1 MIISTSPRSILSVLA
16 LAAAALSVPACAS
29 DNGAETADEAD
40 LTTGTKPW
48 DQAAEAEFS
57 AFIQK
62 IGSDRE
68 AGRCTSL
75 SQCLNR
81 NKIRG
86 TGPAGDVG
94 GASDLNLFAD
104 CSKVGIGLRGYFAIK
119 KGLAFKFVREINSTG
134 NDPRYSNGNTPVRWG
149 TPAKAQTL
157 QAFFSSF
164 NDFYHSGFFR
174 MGPEVETN
182 DTYPIDVRPGTVR
195 PGTSFYDPNGHV
207 MMVYKV
213 DANGTVH
220 FMDGHPDNSFSVKV
234 LTQTNAAVGGKAQGG
249 GFRNFR
255 PVDSSLNYLPNA
267 SLPDYGL
274 GQYGKG
280 ASYAEWV
287 RAQLSGGMALPVGE
301 EFGQLVGQLCSDIQ
315 GRVAAVSA
323 AQAVSEKPLGDVPPN
338 IYGAEGDWEA
348 FSSPGRDQ
356 RLRSSFRGLLQ
367 FVSRKAS
374 SSEIANELLAVWN
387 QNQASCKVSYPN
399 SAGAQ
404 VRITMNDVQE
414 RLFDLSFDPYH
425 CPEMRWGAYPSDTAE
440 FATCN
445 TKSAEHKQRFDDERT
460 LRNIIDRPAAGSP
473 TPFGSGPNAPED
485 ADVLKLL
492 TRLAQ

>member
-1 MIISTSPRSILSVLA
+1 MVTRSFLA
-16 LAAAALSVPACAS
+16 TLVVVAFFAPACAS
-29 DNGAETADEAD
+29 EDGGPDAPEDAD
-40 LTTGTKPW
+40 LTVGTKPW
-48 DQAAEAEFS
+48 GPAEEREFS
-57 AFIQK
+57 AFVQK
-62 IGSDRE
+62 IGEDRE
-68 AGRCTSL
+68 AGKCTAL
-75 SQCLNR
+75 RDCLNR

-94 GASDLNLFAD
+94 GAADLNLFAD

-119 KGLAFKFVREINSTG
+119 KGLAFKFMREIVSPG
-134 NDPRYSNGNTPVRWG
+134 GDPRYSNGNTPARWATAG
-149 TPAKAQTL
+149 KAPNL
-157 QAFFSSF
+157 QAFFDGF

-182 DTYPIDVRPGTVR
+182 DTYPIDVRAGTVK

-234 LTQTNAAVGGKAQGG
+234 LTSTNAVVGGKSQGG
-249 GFRNFR
+249 GFRNWR
-255 PVDSSLNYLPNA
+255 PVNSDFSYLPNA
-267 SLPDYGL
+267 SLADYGL
-274 GQYGKG
+274 NQYGHG
-280 ASYAEWV
+280 ADYATWV
-287 RAQLSGGMALPVGE
+287 RSQLSGGMALPPEE
-301 EFGQLVGQLCSDIQ
+301 EFGQLVGQLCNDIQ

-323 AQAVSEKPLGDVPPN
+323 GAPVAAKPLGEVPPN

-356 RLRSSFRGLLQ
+356 RLRSSFRGLRQ
-367 FVSRKAS
+367 FAAQKATS
-374 SSEIANELLAVWN
+374 SAIAKKLLAVWN
-387 QNQASCKVSYPN
+387 QSQASCKVSYPN

-404 VRITMNDVQE
+404 VRITMNDVQA

-425 CPEMRWGAYPSDTAE
+425 CPEMRWGAYPSAAAE

-445 TKSAEHKQRFDDERT
+445 TQSAEHKQRFADERT
-460 LRNIIDRPAAGSP
+460 LRNLIDRPAAGTP
-473 TPFGSGPNAPED
+473 TPIGFGPATPED
-485 ADVLKLL
+485 VDVVKLL